1 MYGVGRPGASDEL
14 QAAPASARQS
24 NDLVKEPVESF
35 FELKVTLIVDAYLAY
50 HRFPPIWPFR
60 HSSPNRYRSSHRP
73 RPSRDRRWNEVALSK
88 SRSQTTTA
96 SGLPDKASIKASE
109 CVVTIS
115 CERSA
120 ASDRRRPSK
129 LRRPIAR
136 RRDAILAPVP
146 PCRSGAAGWRAEGQ
160 PSSTRT

>member
-73 RPSRDRRWNEVALSK
+73 RPSRDRRWNEVALSN
-88 SRSQTTTA
+88 SRSQTPTA
-96 SGLPDKASIKASE
+96 SGVTDKASSKATE

-120 ASDRRRPSK
+120 ASLKTSATNCK
-129 LRRPIAR
+129 
-136 RRDAILAPVP
+136 APGCNP
-146 PCRSGAAGWRAEGQ
+146 RTGSTMQIRGRSEEHTSELQ
-160 PSSTRT
+160 S